1 MERQESKEL
10 SFCIVF
16 MKIKSHFQEK
26 AKYSIFG
33 PFWENLGKNEFFTKI
48 GYHHFLAS
56 TNS

>member
-16 MKIKSHFQEK
+16 MKIKGHFQEK

-33 PFWENLGKNEFFTKI
+33 PFLLKFGKKWILEII
-48 GYHHFLAS
+48 GPIWQ
-56 TNS
+56 N